1 MQQPRRALSAVA
13 PAPAPGA
20 ANVLQSLLSTAANEQ
35 TAEVQDLDQV
45 MAQLQ
50 SEAAQEDQ
58 QTQQSEQSQA
68 QSDDAQQNH
77 QLTQQEAG
85 ATNLAT
91 QHPKIPTLAS
101 FAPSPPPPPRGASR
115 CGALSRRAS
124 RGSGLFA
131 PAAAASDAA
140 VREQLR
146 D

>member
-1 MQQPRRALSAVA
+1 VLAEVQQPRRALSAVA

-101 FAPSPPPPPRGASR
+101 FAPSPPPPPRGACR

-131 PAAAASDAA
+131 SCSGC
-140 VREQLR
+140 V
-146 D
+146 